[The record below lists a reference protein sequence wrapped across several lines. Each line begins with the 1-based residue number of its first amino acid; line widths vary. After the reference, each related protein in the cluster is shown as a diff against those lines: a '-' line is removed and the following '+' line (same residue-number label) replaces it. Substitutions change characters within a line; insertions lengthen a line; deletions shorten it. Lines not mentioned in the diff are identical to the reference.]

1 MKKITFILFAAFFT
15 FSAFAFILPTKLN
28 HGVADKPVTHLL
40 KKKSKKLPQYY
51 WYSVVSNIASGT
63 VANSDC
69 FYLNY
74 GPSPAS
80 TACTGPATYYC
91 IVGLSSQQ
99 VNTTTHAVVGN
110 QLPTIVQAY
119 RGVND

>member
-1 MKKITFILFAAFFT
+1 MKKNIFILFAVFFT

-28 HGVADKPVTHLL
+28 HDVPNKPVAHLL
-40 KKKSKKLPQYY
+40 KKKPKKIPQYY

-74 GPSPAS
+74 GPSPAA
-80 TACTGPATYYC
+80 TACTGAATYYC

-119 RGVND
+119 RGVSN